1 MENIV
6 PSFKVFSLHVCYVC
20 ADTCV
25 AVCDAHV
32 KASLSLSLCMCEHR
46 SEGSF
51 RCHSFGAIYFFYYY
65 FSVTGSLIGLKPA
78 K

>member
-51 RCHSFGAIYFFYYY
+51 RCHSFGAIYFF
-65 FSVTGSLIGLKPA
+65 FIIIFLSQGLSLA
-78 K
+78 